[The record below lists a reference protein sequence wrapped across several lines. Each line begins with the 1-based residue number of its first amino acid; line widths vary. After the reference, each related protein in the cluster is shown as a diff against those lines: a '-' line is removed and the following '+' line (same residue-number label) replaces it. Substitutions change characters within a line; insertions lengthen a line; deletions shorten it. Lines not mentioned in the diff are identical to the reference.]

1 MFKTVLFLFLVVLF
15 NDFIGTLLA
24 AIGAL
29 MVRVGDALTTIP
41 NIW

>member
-15 NDFIGTLLA
+15 NDFIGELLA

-29 MVRVGDALTTIP
+29 MVRVGDALTYIP